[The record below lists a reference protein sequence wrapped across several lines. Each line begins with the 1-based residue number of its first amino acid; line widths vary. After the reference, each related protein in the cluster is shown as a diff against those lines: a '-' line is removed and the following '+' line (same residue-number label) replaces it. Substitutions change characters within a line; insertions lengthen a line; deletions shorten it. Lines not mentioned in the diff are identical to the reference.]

1 MPHWLTLPNLLGGL
15 RFLLALSM
23 LCLALAHQPEVF
35 LVVMATA
42 FILDAID
49 GPIARYLQ
57 QTSVQGARLD
67 TLADSLLY
75 AALVIGVWQ
84 LWPWIFTEQRLFIL
98 IAALS
103 MILPLLV
110 ALLKFRTYTSYHTW
124 LVKFATVCMAFG
136 SFLLILDGPVWL
148 FQAASII
155 SALAGIEQMVITL
168 LLDRPRTDVH
178 HLLAVIRG
186 RATGW
191 HGPDTSGD
199 QT

>member
-1 MPHWLTLPNLLGGL
+1 MGMPYRLTLPNLLGGT
-15 RFLLALSM
+15 RFVLALLM
-23 LCLALAHQPEVF
+23 LFLALAQQPTVF

-57 QTSVQGARLD
+57 QSSVQGARLD

-84 LWPWIFTEQRLFIL
+84 LWPWIFTGQRLFIL
-98 IAALS
+98 IAASS
-103 MILPLLV
+103 MVLPLLV

-124 LVKFATVCMAFG
+124 LVKFATVWMACG
-136 SFLLILDGPVWL
+136 AFLLILGGPDWL
-148 FQAASII
+148 FQAACII
-155 SALAGIEQMVITL
+155 SAIAGVEQIVITL
-168 LLDRPRTDVH
+168 LLDRPRSDVR

-186 RATGW
+186 RATG
-191 HGPDTSGD
+191 
-199 QT
+199 